1 MTLSQAFV
9 HKTGTDVHTA
19 AAELEFTGLDPSS
32 EWSVNDN
39 ELKCEF
45 YRILLMYISRDNV
58 GVKQVSEGGYSI
70 TYDSD
75 SKAKYQK
82 ALAIESGC
90 PSLIEQYSN
99 DVVKNMSDLW

>member
-1 MTLSQAFV
+1 MTLSQAFE
-9 HKTGTDVHTA
+9 HKTGANAHTA
-19 AAELEFTGLDPSS
+19 AAELEFAGLSPSS

-39 ELKCEF
+39 EQKCAF
-45 YRILLMYISRDNV
+45 YRIILMYISRDNV

-99 DVVKNMSDLW
+99 DIVKNMSHLW